1 MHLINVSCTS
11 LKFASIRSDP
21 FSIRSDPFCSVL
33 LWFTSLQ
40 SDLLFYSNPLLI
52 RFVSIL
58 IRFEPF
64 QFTPTRFNLIGSF
77 LFRFTPTIRIESSR
91 VESRARRNL
100 LATALLFSN
109 DSRRRRVDSYVEEN
123 RSWQVSAM
131 ACKSYFILW
140 WPYFV
145 LHRFAR
151 KRLLIRIPGNSL
163 LFYVSSI
170 SLDLLYF
177 VVLVDRE
184 KTIFFMMYLYMSHLS
199 LKRERFRIADLSKIR
214 SSSLICFLHRRI
226 DSFRD

>member
-40 SDLLFYSNPLLI
+40 SDLLYSDLLHFYSFYSTSLYFNPIYFFTLI
-52 RFVSIL
+52 RFWFDSFRFWFVSNHFSL
-58 IRFEPF
+58 LRPAS
-64 QFTPTRFNLIGSF
+64 IGFF

-131 ACKSYFILW
+131 ACKSYFIL
-140 WPYFV
+140 
-145 LHRFAR
+145 
-151 KRLLIRIPGNSL
+151 
-163 LFYVSSI
+163 
-170 SLDLLYF
+170 
-177 VVLVDRE
+177 
-184 KTIFFMMYLYMSHLS
+184 
-199 LKRERFRIADLSKIR
+199 
-214 SSSLICFLHRRI
+214 
-226 DSFRD
+226 